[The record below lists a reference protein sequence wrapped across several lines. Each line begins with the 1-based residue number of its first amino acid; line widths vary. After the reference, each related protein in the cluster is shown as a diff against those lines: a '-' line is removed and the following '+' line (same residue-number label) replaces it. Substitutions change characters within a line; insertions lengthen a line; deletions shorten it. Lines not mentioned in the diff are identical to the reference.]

1 MPINT
6 KGYNRAPS
14 PKRWGDRWR
23 VEA

>member
-6 KGYNRAPS
+6 QGYNRAPS